1 MNKVTFDPKK
11 HTIYD
16 SLIIIKHAESNF
28 QANEKHDIER
38 KSAVFR
44 SFILHQLRY

>member
-1 MNKVTFDPKK
+1 MNKVTFDPKE

-28 QANEKHDIER
+28 QLM
-38 KSAVFR
+38 KSMILKENLQYSDH
-44 SFILHQLRY
+44 SFCIN